1 MRILITGSNGQ
12 FAKSLQRVLI
22 NEELICLSHR
32 KMDISKIDVVNDLV
46 ESLKPDVI
54 INTAA
59 LRRPGECE
67 KNPELAFSVNAIGP
81 RNLALA
87 CKKVGCLLFHTS
99 TDNIFDGLKNSP
111 YKENDLPNP
120 ISVYGTSKLAG
131 ELFIQNIVEK
141 YIIIRT
147 GGLFGGEYSINNNT
161 NFVLTMIHKASNN
174 MDINVVTDQINSPTY
189 TLDLAY
195 SAYELIKL
203 KHYGIYHITNSGSCS
218 WFDFAK
224 AIFSKL
230 KHNPKL
236 HPVLTD
242 ELNLGIP
249 RVHYSVLDNSLFNKL
264 EGVTNLSSWQD
275 ALHRYINE
283 LNLSKFKSVN

>member
-1 MRILITGSNGQ
+1 MNFNING
-12 FAKSLQRVLI
+12 
-22 NEELICLSHR
+22 
-32 KMDISKIDVVNDLV
+32 
-46 ESLKPDVI
+46 
-54 INTAA
+54 T
-59 LRRPGECE
+59 
-67 KNPELAFSVNAIGP
+67 
-81 RNLALA
+81 
-87 CKKVGCLLFHTS
+87 T
-99 TDNIFDGLKNSP
+99 
-111 YKENDLPNP
+111 
-120 ISVYGTSKLAG
+120 
-131 ELFIQNIVEK
+131 
-141 YIIIRT
+141 
-147 GGLFGGEYSINNNT
+147 NNNM
-161 NFVLTMIHKASNN
+161 N
-174 MDINVVTDQINSPTY
+174 INVVTDQINSPTY

-264 EGVTNLSSWQD
+264 EGVTNLSSWED
-275 ALHRYINE
+275 ALNRYINE
-283 LNLSKFKSVN
+283 INLN